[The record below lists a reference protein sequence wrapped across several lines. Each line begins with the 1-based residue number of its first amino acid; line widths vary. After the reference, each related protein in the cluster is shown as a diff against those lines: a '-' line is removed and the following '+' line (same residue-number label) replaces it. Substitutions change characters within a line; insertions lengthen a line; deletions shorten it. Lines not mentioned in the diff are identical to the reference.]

1 MADKFD
7 FVLRDKIKEIGD
19 RKWFLIP
26 GDRKRRH
33 IIYNLIAFCSL
44 GDEDEALACINSL
57 IKLSD
62 WHSEIADDVDDD
74 VHFLQF
80 LQSLQFQLEKALS
93 NWIIHHFRLL
103 FAQLNLA
110 LVKNPGIAVPKP
122 YNQEL
127 AH

>member
-19 RKWFLIP
+19 RKRFLIP
-26 GDRKRRH
+26 IYPVDRRD
-33 IIYNLIAFCSL
+33 IIYNVIAFCSL

-57 IKLSD
+57 IKLYN
-62 WHSEIADDVDDD
+62 WRSEIDDDD
-74 VHFLQF
+74 VPLLLGFL
-80 LQSLQFQLEKALS
+80 LEKALS
-93 NWIIHHFRLL
+93 NWMIHHFRLC
-103 FAQLNLA
+103 FAHVNLA
-110 LVKNPGIAVPKP
+110 LVKNPGTAVPKP

>member
-19 RKWFLIP
+19 RNWYLIP
-26 GDRKRRH
+26 VHRRD
-33 IIYNLIAFCSL
+33 IIYNVIAFCSL
-44 GDEDEALACINSL
+44 GDEDEALTCINSL
-57 IKLSD
+57 IKLCN
-62 WHSEIADDVDDD
+62 WHSEIVDDD
-74 VHFLQF
+74 VFFPFPSFHLR
-80 LQSLQFQLEKALS
+80 KALS
-93 NWIIHHFRLL
+93 NWIIHHFRLC
-103 FAQLNLA
+103 FAHVNLA

>member
-57 IKLSD
+57 IKLYN
-62 WHSEIADDVDDD
+62 WRSEIDDDD
-74 VHFLQF
+74 VPLLLGFL
-80 LQSLQFQLEKALS
+80 LEKALS

-122 YNQEL
+122 YYQEL
-127 AH
+127 VH

>member
-19 RKWFLIP
+19 RKWYLIP
-26 GDRKRRH
+26 VDRRD
-33 IIYNLIAFCSL
+33 IIYNVIAFCSL

-57 IKLSD
+57 TKLCN
-62 WHSEIADDVDDD
+62 WHSEIVDDED
-74 VHFLQF
+74 DFAHFLQF
-80 LQSLQFQLEKALS
+80 LPLEKPFN
-93 NWIIHHFRLL
+93 NWIIHHFRLC
-103 FAQLNLA
+103 FAHVNLA

>member
-44 GDEDEALACINSL
+44 GDEDEALASINSL
-57 IKLSD
+57 IKLCN
-62 WHSEIADDVDDD
+62 WHSEIVDGDDD
-74 VHFLQF
+74 YGHFLQY
-80 LQSLQFQLEKALS
+80 LQLEMALS
-93 NWIIHHFRLL
+93 NWLIHHFRLC
-103 FAQLNLA
+103 FAHVNLA

>member
-19 RKWFLIP
+19 RKWYLIP
-26 GDRKRRH
+26 VDRRD
-33 IIYNLIAFCSL
+33 IIYNVIAFCSL
-44 GDEDEALACINSL
+44 GDEDEALASINSL
-57 IKLSD
+57 IKLCY
-62 WHSEIADDVDDD
+62 WYSETDDY
-74 VHFLQF
+74 FLPFPPF
-80 LQSLQFQLEKALS
+80 LLLKKALG
-93 NWIIHHFRLL
+93 NWIIHHFRLC
-103 FAQLNLA
+103 FAHVNLA